1 MIQVLLT
8 AIGAFFLVLGPARSA
23 TCTGNDIRLKVCL
36 LEPAYNKES
45 KLGDDYRSPTCQSG
59 VTPDQRTHVENAFN
73 IAPDKIKD
81 ELCRLKKIFIAD
93 RSFGLWENPASPS
106 FMGTGKASYVAIDGN
121 VISHSP
127 SSPKPTALPEVEDS
141 LIQSV
146 LLKFDPTSAPSTW
159 TGHSA
164 TVSSGTDTT
173 PLAVLSQLTHELG
186 HIKWYRDNID
196 SSLACFDTDFIDRSW
211 HRGTLRNFYDRRW
224 TALSEDPGADHRP
237 GKPTRHPRDIQGKA
251 DAVHLRNLY
260 NQGFASALAAVTP
273 DEDFV
278 ETFKLVVL
286 RNAKSTTATNPL
298 LNSLTLEIKP
308 NGSPLTVDV
317 LNNSMQELADK
328 ASCVRPLVCLS
339 PSTC

>member
-146 LLKFDPTSAPSTW
+146 LLKFDPTSAP
-159 TGHSA
+159 
-164 TVSSGTDTT
+164 
-173 PLAVLSQLTHELG
+173 
-186 HIKWYRDNID
+186 
-196 SSLACFDTDFIDRSW
+196 
-211 HRGTLRNFYDRRW
+211 
-224 TALSEDPGADHRP
+224 
-237 GKPTRHPRDIQGKA
+237 
-251 DAVHLRNLY
+251 
-260 NQGFASALAAVTP
+260 
-273 DEDFV
+273 
-278 ETFKLVVL
+278 
-286 RNAKSTTATNPL
+286 
-298 LNSLTLEIKP
+298 
-308 NGSPLTVDV
+308 
-317 LNNSMQELADK
+317 
-328 ASCVRPLVCLS
+328 
-339 PSTC
+339 